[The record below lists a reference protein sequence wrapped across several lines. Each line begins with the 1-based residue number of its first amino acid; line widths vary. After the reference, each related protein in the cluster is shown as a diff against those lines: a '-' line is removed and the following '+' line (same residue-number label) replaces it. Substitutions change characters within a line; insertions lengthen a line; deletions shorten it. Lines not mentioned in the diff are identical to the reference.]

1 MRITCN
7 LRRRHVELIYQF
19 YNLIPVLDAVES
31 ITLPV
36 LMDGSKVNEERLD
49 ELLRTLGL
57 SNRLK
62 NLPNQISGGQDHYY

>member
-19 YNLIPVLDAVES
+19 YNLIPVLDVVEN
-31 ITLPV
+31 ITLPL
-36 LMDGSKVNEERLD
+36 LMDGSKVDEERLD

>member
-7 LRRRHVELIYQF
+7 LRRRHVGLIYQF
-19 YNLIPVLDAVES
+19 YYLIPVLDAVEN
-31 ITLPV
+31 ITLPL

-57 SNRLK
+57 SNRGK
-62 NLPNQISGGQDHYY
+62 NLPNQLSGGQDHYY

>member
-19 YNLIPVLDAVES
+19 YNLIPVLDAVEN
-31 ITLPV
+31 ITLPL
-36 LMDGSKVNEERLD
+36 LMDGSKGNEERLD
-49 ELLRTLGL
+49 ELLRTLRL

-62 NLPNQISGGQDHYY
+62 NLPNQLSGGQDHYY